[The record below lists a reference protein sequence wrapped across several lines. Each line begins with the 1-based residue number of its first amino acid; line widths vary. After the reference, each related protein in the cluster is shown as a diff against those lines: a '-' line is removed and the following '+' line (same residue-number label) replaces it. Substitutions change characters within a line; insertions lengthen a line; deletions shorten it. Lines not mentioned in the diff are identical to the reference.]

1 MASWCCPQASSGEV
15 QPSVYVLTS
24 YGRMAARCP
33 TVERSRPGVHELLP
47 AKCQNGNGCDARAAL
62 SACSPVRRRLPK
74 SPGEYFGRL
83 GWSMSELDFREELVD
98 IF

>member
-33 TVERSRPGVHELLP
+33 TAERSRPGVHELLP
-47 AKCQNGNGCDARAAL
+47 ASANTERGASRARPL
-62 SACSPVRRRLPK
+62 WRCSGPET
-74 SPGEYFGRL
+74 SP
-83 GWSMSELDFREELVD
+83 EES
-98 IF
+98 

>member
-33 TVERSRPGVHELLP
+33 TAERSRPGVHELLA
-47 AKCQNGNGCDARAAL
+47 AKCQNGKCGDARAAL
-62 SACSPVRRRLPK
+62 LAFVPVRRRLPK
-74 SPGEYFGRL
+74 SPGEYFAPNL
-83 GWSMSELDFREELVD
+83 QVD
-98 IF
+98 E

>member
-33 TVERSRPGVHELLP
+33 TAERSRPAVHELLP
-47 AKCQNGNGCDARAAL
+47 ASAKTNAGRRARGQ
-62 SACSPVRRRLPK
+62 SGVYSGPETSPEESWGV
-74 SPGEYFGRL
+74 
-83 GWSMSELDFREELVD
+83 FRPTRQVD
-98 IF
+98 V